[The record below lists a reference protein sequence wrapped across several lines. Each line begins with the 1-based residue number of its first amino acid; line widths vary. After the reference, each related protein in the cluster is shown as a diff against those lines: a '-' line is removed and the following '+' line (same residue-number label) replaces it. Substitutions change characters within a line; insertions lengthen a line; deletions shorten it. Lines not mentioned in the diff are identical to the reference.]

1 MKVLVDADFCQGHGT
16 CVAEAPEVFELDPD
30 THQVRILRER
40 PGGELRA
47 KVEAA
52 VKYCPTRALELVED

>member
-1 MKVLVDADFCQGHGT
+1 MKIVVDADFCQGHGT

-30 THQVRILRER
+30 TNQVRILLER
-40 PGGELRA
+40 PGEELRS
-47 KVEAA
+47 KIEAA